1 MKLPA
6 ILSALLVAVS
16 SVSAIALQV
25 GAPST
30 APGIVDKT
38 YIINFAPGTDGTS
51 IVKDY
56 FKSINVNYTQRV
68 AINTNLASFVSV
80 SVHGS
85 FDQSAHLPGIPSAIS
100 FSNVREL
107 KRPQLQALTSNE
119 PPQPE
124 LIHSI
129 TGVNDARNN
138 LGLTG
143 KGVKVAVID
152 TGVYYLHPALG
163 GGFGPGFKVAKGYDF
178 VGDNWHYTD
187 APQPDDDPL
196 DNCSD
201 ESHGTHVAG
210 IVAGDGRNITDP
222 ALAPTF
228 AFSGVAPDA
237 TIYAYRVF
245 SCTGSASNDIITA
258 AIIKA
263 AADGADIISLSLG
276 GGPAYADEAED
287 IAASLVSQAGHFVIS
302 AAGNDGSAGPFVTS
316 NPSNT
321 RDGLSIASFDNVAT
335 PAPYVT
341 VDGVKSAY
349 NLGSLSAGKLAEGQV
364 LDVVV
369 NNLLANVNNVPDDG
383 VKPLVAN
390 VKGKAVLIRFGNTA
404 LGGSKLRCGNAY
416 AAGATA
422 CILYA
427 VDENLGGIYGSPDI
441 PSLLITNSAA
451 KALIANVNAGKP
463 AQVIV
468 SQKLFLNPI
477 PTAGTLSSFSSP
489 GLDNEL
495 WFKPDLGGIGGQVY
509 STISPHAAEAAGL
522 KENYASYS
530 GTSMATPY
538 VSGVSALVLQAQ
550 GKIQFSELRAR
561 LQNTASLKPVY
572 GTNITHNP
580 SYQGAGLVN
589 AFAAAS
595 IKTLVVPSAI
605 ALNDTVNLKTV
616 SFTITNK
623 YKFAQNYY
631 LNNNPA
637 ATVNAVLPGDDFTQ
651 DYMTTTFTG
660 TTPASLRFSGD
671 DGYGSPAWDFKL
683 VRVPAGK
690 SVTVSFKVTPPAT
703 DPSLYAVYGGYI
715 SIVNDYDDNVIT
727 VPYAG
732 VSGDWKN
739 RPVWSR
745 NSPSLGQKWLS
756 QYFPSYGSTST
767 GLYQDQSFTP
777 LTANAVINGTAGA
790 FVLAIPA
797 ITTRLATIKA
807 EFQGSDLSEFKKLGI
822 TGNSVYL
829 KINDML
835 NGGASASYFPVL
847 QRTTFGAAQSVSANT
862 YYEWDGTAVLPDFQT
877 VVQLPA
883 GSYKVIFSALK
894 NFGDVNKAADFDVIT
909 TPVFKLVY

>member
-1 MKLPA
+1 MKLPT
-6 ILSALLVAVS
+6 ILSAILVAAS
-16 SVSAIALQV
+16 SVSGIALKV

-30 APGIVDKT
+30 APGIVEKT
-38 YIINFAPGTDGTS
+38 YIINFPPGTDGTGA
-51 IVKDY
+51 VKDY
-56 FKSINVNYTQRV
+56 FKSLNVNYTERV
-68 AINTNLASFVSV
+68 SINTNLGSFVSV
-80 SVHGS
+80 NVPGT
-85 FDQSAHLPGIPSAIS
+85 FDQNAHLPGVPGAIS

-107 KRPQLQALTSNE
+107 KRPELQALTSNE
-119 PPQPE
+119 PPQLE

-129 TGVNDARNN
+129 TGVNDARNY

-163 GGFGPGFKVAKGYDF
+163 GGFGPGFKVANGYDF
-178 VGDNWHYTD
+178 VGDNWHYTNP
-187 APQPDDDPL
+187 PQPDNDPL
-196 DNCSD
+196 DNCSE

-210 IVAGDGRNITDP
+210 IVAGDARNITDP
-222 ALAPTF
+222 SWAPTF
-228 AFSGVAPDA
+228 AFSGAAPEA

-245 SCTGSASNDIITA
+245 SCSGSASNDIITA
-258 AIIKA
+258 AILRA

-276 GGPAYADEAED
+276 GGPSYADEPQA

-302 AAGNDGSAGPFVTS
+302 AAGNDGAAGPFVTG
-316 NPSNT
+316 NPSNA
-321 RDGLSIASFDNVAT
+321 RSGLSIASFDNVAT

-349 NLGSLSAGKLAEGQV
+349 SLGSLSTVKFTEGQL

-369 NNLLANVNNVPDDG
+369 NNLLADVNNVQDDG

-390 VKGKAVLIRFGNTA
+390 VKGKAALIRFGNDA
-404 LGGSKLRCGNAY
+404 LGGSQVRCGSAY

-422 CILYA
+422 CILYS
-427 VDENLGGIYGSPDI
+427 VDDTLGGIYGSPNI

-451 KALIANVNAGKP
+451 KALIADVTAGKP

-468 SQKLFLNPI
+468 SQKQFLNPI

-509 STISPHAAEAAGL
+509 STISPHAAKASGL
-522 KENYASYS
+522 KENYAVYS

-538 VSGVSALVLQAQ
+538 VSGVGALILQAQ
-550 GKIQFSELRAR
+550 GKIQLSEFRAR

-572 GTNITHNP
+572 GTNVTHNP

-589 AFAAAS
+589 AFTAAS

-623 YKFAQNYY
+623 YKFSQNYY

-651 DYMTTTFTG
+651 DYTTTTFTG
-660 TTPASLRFSGD
+660 STPASLQFSGD

-690 SVTVSFKVTPPAT
+690 SVTVSFKVTPPET

-745 NSPSLGQKWLS
+745 KSPSLGQKWLS
-756 QYFPSYGSTST
+756 QLVPSYKSTST
-767 GLYQDQSFTP
+767 GLYKDLSFTP
-777 LTANAVINGTAGA
+777 LAANSVINGTVGA
-790 FVLAIPA
+790 FALAIPA
-797 ITTRLATIKA
+797 ITSRFATIKV
-807 EFQGSDLSEFKKLGI
+807 EFQGLDLSELKKLGI
-822 TGNSVYL
+822 TGNSAYVNLYDL
-829 KINDML
+829 V
-835 NGGASASYFPVL
+835 NGGAAAGYFPLL
-847 QRTTFGAAQSVSANT
+847 QRTTFSNGQSVSANT
-862 YYEWDGTAVLPDFQT
+862 VYGWDGTAVLPDLQT

-894 NFGDVNKAADFDVIT
+894 NFGDVNKAADFDVLT
-909 TPVFKLVY
+909 TPVFNLVY